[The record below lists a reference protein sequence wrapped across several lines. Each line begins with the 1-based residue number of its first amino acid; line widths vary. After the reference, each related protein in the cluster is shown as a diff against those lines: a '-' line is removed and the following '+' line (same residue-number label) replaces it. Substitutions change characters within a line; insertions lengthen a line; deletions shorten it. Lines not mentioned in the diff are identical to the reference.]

1 VARRIAEVELEA
13 RRLRAVPFVAERRGG
28 VADRAAGGIGVA
40 DALGRAEVEFQRLRP
55 VGQAGEVQV
64 VETFYAPVP
73 ETRS

>member
-1 VARRIAEVELEA
+1 
-13 RRLRAVPFVAERRGG
+13 
-28 VADRAAGGIGVA
+28 VA